1 MGEEGVRYNEGLL
14 RPLRRGGVNSVSK
27 MMNFALKMM
36 NFVFKMMDF
45 ADDPQDLQDQPG
57 EPKTGETSMLKLRFF
72 NGT

>member
-1 MGEEGVRYNEGLL
+1 
-14 RPLRRGGVNSVSK
+14 
-27 MMNFALKMM
+27 MNFALKMM